1 MQVAVYRCVA
11 EGVTNALRHASASSI
26 SVTVARRRS
35 CVSVDVVDDG
45 AGGAVVPGVGLSSLA
60 ARAERRRQPARR
72 PTRAAAGHPSAPRA
86 ARGFGRMT
94 TPREGM
100 SIGVLVVDD
109 HPVVLTG
116 LAALI
121 SSDPGLRV
129 VGTARSCAA
138 ARELPDDVTPDVAV
152 LDLQL
157 PDGDGIALGAELKRR
172 WPGLRVLIL
181 TMHAGE
187 ATVIESLAS
196 GLDGYLLKDAD
207 PEDVLAA
214 VHSAAGGSLVVGKG
228 AAAAVVAAA
237 ASAPRTDALSV
248 LDARD
253 LEILELLVAGL
264 PTSQVASRLY
274 LAPKTIR
281 NRISSILAK
290 LGVATRDEAVAM
302 ARTAGLGDR
311 RRG

>member
-1 MQVAVYRCVA
+1 
-11 EGVTNALRHASASSI
+11 
-26 SVTVARRRS
+26 
-35 CVSVDVVDDG
+35 
-45 AGGAVVPGVGLSSLA
+45 
-60 ARAERRRQPARR
+60 
-72 PTRAAAGHPSAPRA
+72 
-86 ARGFGRMT
+86 MT
-94 TPREGM
+94 
-100 SIGVLVVDD
+100 IGVLIVDD

-121 SSDPGLRV
+121 ASDPGLSV

-138 ARELPDDVTPDVAV
+138 ARDLPADVVPDVGV

-157 PDGDGIALGAELKRR
+157 PDGDGIALGAELKQR

-181 TMHAGE
+181 TMHAAE

-214 VHSAAGGSLVVGKG
+214 VHSAAGGALVVGRG

-237 ASAPRTDALSV
+237 SSAPRTDSLSV

-253 LEILELLVAGL
+253 LEILELLAAGL

-281 NRISSILAK
+281 NRISSMLAK
-290 LGVATRDEAVAM
+290 LGVATREEAVTM
-302 ARTAGLGDR
+302 ARAAGLGGR
-311 RRG
+311 R